1 MTRGF
6 DPTAGVSADT
16 EELRVVHL
24 QRVQSVAMAITKELL
39 RTRTDREVFDAACR
53 IAVEHG
59 HFRFAWV
66 GLIEPGGEH
75 ARVAAWAGFE
85 DGYVRILESGLKES
99 NDNRSIIT
107 RFLANG
113 EPLVINDVDGEPA
126 SFGPRRAEAIQRG
139 YRSAASMPLR
149 RGGQVVGWLAIYAEE
164 ARRFDRPQLD
174 LLHTLAEDISFTLD
188 VIDADARRHSAED
201 ALRRSEERFRALF
214 DLASDAIFLADAE
227 DRIVGV
233 NPAACAMTG
242 FSGDELRGFRLA
254 EVRDTHAIDSP
265 DRAPFGRSPGEDRIR
280 RKDGGALD
288 VEVGATLLADGGVQA
303 FVRDVEAR
311 KHVQEQLVFADRLAS
326 LGRLAAGVAHEVNN
340 PLTYLLLNLER
351 IEKGL
356 DRPYTPQLVADLRSC
371 AAMARDGGE
380 RVRAI
385 VHSLGAFAREDDA
398 LVGGVDLHHVVDT
411 ALRLSEN
418 GARHSGRIVKDYRA
432 TRHVRGSELRLT
444 QVFVNLL
451 ANAADALRGGA
462 RATNTIEIRT
472 YDDEGERVVA
482 EVTDNG
488 SGIPP
493 HLLDRIFDPF
503 FTTKPVGEGT
513 GLGLSICH
521 SIVRSFGGSIGVTS
535 KPGEGSTFR
544 VSLPEHDAAPAEDA
558 RTPAPAATDAI
569 RGVRVL
575 AVDDEP
581 HILEIIAAILPEC
594 RITMAKSGGEA
605 LEHCRSSEY
614 DCIVC
619 DLMMPGVSGVE
630 LHDEIDRIGGPLA
643 ERMVFITGGA
653 FTDRTRRFVERTRQ
667 PVLEKPFT
675 SEQLL
680 AAIRGVLDGAR
691 VRR

>member
-1 MTRGF
+1 MNRGF
-6 DPTAGVSADT
+6 EPTAAVSTDM
-16 EELRVVHL
+16 EVVHL

-66 GLIEPGGEH
+66 GLIEPGGGH

-85 DGYVRILESGLKES
+85 DGYVRILESGVKES
-99 NDNRSIIT
+99 TDNRSIIA

-113 EPLVINDVDGEPA
+113 EPLVINNLDGEPA
-126 SFGPRRAEAIQRG
+126 TFGPRRAEARLRG
-139 YRSAASMPLR
+139 YRSAASIPLR
-149 RGGQVVGWLAIYAEE
+149 RGGHVIGWLAIYAEE
-164 ARRFDRPQLD
+164 ACRFDRPQLD
-174 LLHTLAEDISFTLD
+174 LLQTLAEDISFTLD
-188 VIDADARRHSAED
+188 VIDADARRHAAED
-201 ALRRSEERFRALF
+201 ALRRSEERLRALF
-214 DLASDAIFLADAE
+214 DLASDAIFVADAA

-242 FSGDELRGFRLA
+242 FSSEELRGLRLA
-254 EVRDTHAIDSP
+254 ELRDTYATDSP
-265 DRAPFGRSPGEDRIR
+265 ERAPFGRSPGEDRMR

-303 FVRDVEAR
+303 FVRDVEVR

-340 PLTYLLLNLER
+340 PLTYTLLNLER

-356 DRPYTPQLVADLRSC
+356 ARPSTPQLVADLRTS
-371 AAMARDGGE
+371 AAMARDGAE

-385 VHSLGAFAREDDA
+385 VRALGAFGREDGA
-398 LVGGVDLHHVVDT
+398 LVGGVDLHDVVDA

-418 GARHSGRIVKDYRA
+418 QARHSGRIVKDYRA
-432 TRHVRGSELRLT
+432 TRQVRGSELRLT

-451 ANAADALRGGA
+451 ANAADALRGCGVD
-462 RATNTIEIRT
+462 RNTIEIRT
-472 YDDEGERVVA
+472 YDDEGDRVVA
-482 EVTDNG
+482 EVRDNG

-493 HLLDRIFDPF
+493 HLLGRIFDPF

-521 SIVRSFGGSIGVTS
+521 SIVRSFGGVIGVTS

-544 VSLPEHDAAPAEDA
+544 VSLPEHDAAPAERA
-558 RTPAPAATDAI
+558 RTPVPAATDAI
-569 RGVRVL
+569 RDVRVL

-581 HILEIIAAILPEC
+581 HILEMIAAILPEC
-594 RITMAKSGGEA
+594 RITTARSGGEA
-605 LEHCRSSEY
+605 LEHCRSSDY

-619 DLMMPGVSGVE
+619 DLMMPGLGGVE
-630 LHDEIDRIGGPLA
+630 LHEEIDRTRSPLA

-653 FTDRTRRFVERTRQ
+653 FTDRTRRFVQRTRQ

-675 SEQLL
+675 SDQLL
-680 AAIRGVLDGAR
+680 AAIRGVLA
-691 VRR
+691 

>member
-1 MTRGF
+1 MKSGL
-6 DPTAGVSADT
+6 DPTGGVSTDT
-16 EELRVVHL
+16 EVVHL

-66 GLIEPGGEH
+66 GLIEPGGGH

-85 DGYVRILESGLKES
+85 DGYVRILESGVKES
-99 NDNRSIIT
+99 SDNRSVIA

-113 EPLVINDVDGEPA
+113 EPLVLNDLDGETA

-139 YRSAASMPLR
+139 YRSAASIPLR

-174 LLHTLAEDISFTLD
+174 LLLTLAEDISFTLD
-188 VIDADARRHSAED
+188 VIDADARRHAAED

-214 DLASDAIFLADAE
+214 DLASDAIFVADAG
-227 DRIVGV
+227 DHIVGV

-242 FSGDELRGFRLA
+242 FSSEELCGLRLA
-254 EVRDTHAIDSP
+254 ELRDTHATESP
-265 DRAPFGRSPGEDRIR
+265 DRAPFGRSPGEDRMR

-303 FVRDVEAR
+303 FVRDVEVR

-356 DRPYTPQLVADLRSC
+356 GRSWTPQLAADLRAS
-371 AAMARDGGE
+371 AALARDGAE

-385 VHSLGAFAREDDA
+385 VRALGAFGREDD
-398 LVGGVDLHHVVDT
+398 LFVGGVDLHHVVDA

-418 GARHSGRIVKDYRA
+418 QARHSGRIVKDYRA
-432 TRHVRGSELRLT
+432 TRQVRGSELRLT

-451 ANAADALRGGA
+451 ANAADALRGGDTDA
-462 RATNTIEIRT
+462 NTIEIRT
-472 YDDEGERVVA
+472 YDDEGDGVVA
-482 EVTDNG
+482 EVKDNG

-493 HLLDRIFDPF
+493 HLLGRIFDPF

-521 SIVRSFGGSIGVTS
+521 SIVRSFGGHIGVTS
-535 KPGEGSTFR
+535 KPGEGSAFR
-544 VSLPEHDAAPAEDA
+544 VILPAHDAAPAERA
-558 RTPAPAATDAI
+558 PTPTPTPPATDGL

-605 LEHCRSSEY
+605 LEYCRSGDY

-619 DLMMPGVSGVE
+619 DLMMPGLGGVE
-630 LHDEIDRIGGPLA
+630 LHDEIGRIACPLA

-680 AAIRGVLDGAR
+680 EAIRVVLDGAR
-691 VRR
+691 AGP

>member
-1 MTRGF
+1 MEPRI
-6 DPTAGVSADT
+6 
-16 EELRVVHL
+16 VHL

-66 GLIEPGGEH
+66 GLIEPGGGH

-85 DGYVRILESGLKES
+85 DGYVRILESGVQES
-99 NDNRSIIT
+99 SDNRSVIA

-113 EPLVINDVDGEPA
+113 EPLVINNVDGGGEPA
-126 SFGPRRAEAIQRG
+126 SFGSRRPEAIQRG

-149 RGGQVVGWLAIYAEE
+149 RGGQVIGWLAIYAEE
-164 ARRFDRPQLD
+164 ACRFDRPQLD
-174 LLHTLAEDISFTLD
+174 LLHTLADDISFKLD
-188 VIDADARRHSAED
+188 VIDADARRHAAED
-201 ALRRSEERFRALF
+201 ALRRSEERFRAFF
-214 DLASDAIFLADAE
+214 DLASDAIFIADAE
-227 DRIVGV
+227 DRIVSV

-242 FSGDELRGFRLA
+242 FSSEELRGQQLA
-254 EVRDTHAIDSP
+254 ALRDRHAMDSA
-265 DRAPFGRSPGEDRIR
+265 DRARFGRSPGEDRMR
-280 RKDGGALD
+280 RKDGSALD

-303 FVRDVEAR
+303 FVRDVEVR
-311 KHVQEQLVFADRLAS
+311 KHVQEQLIFADRLAS

-351 IEKGL
+351 LEKGL
-356 DRPYTPQLVADLRSC
+356 ARPCTPQLVADLRTS
-371 AAMARDGGE
+371 AAMARDGAE

-385 VHSLGAFAREDDA
+385 VRALGAFGRQDDA
-398 LVGGVDLHHVVDT
+398 LVGGIDLHHVVDA
-411 ALRLSEN
+411 ALRLSESQ
-418 GARHSGRIVKDYRA
+418 ARNSGRIVKDYRA
-432 TRHVRGSELRLT
+432 TRQVRASELRLT

-451 ANAADALRGGA
+451 SNAADALRGGA
-462 RATNTIEIRT
+462 VDRNTIEIRT
-472 YDDEGERVVA
+472 YDDESDGVVA
-482 EVTDNG
+482 EVRDNG

-493 HLLDRIFDPF
+493 HLLGRIFDPF

-544 VSLPEHDAAPAEDA
+544 VTLPEHDAAPAGRA
-558 RTPAPAATDAI
+558 RTPAPAATGEAI

-581 HILEIIAAILPEC
+581 HILEMIAAILPEC
-594 RITMAKSGGEA
+594 RITTARSGGEA
-605 LEHCRSSEY
+605 LEHCRTSDY
-614 DCIVC
+614 DCVVC
-619 DLMMPGVSGVE
+619 DLIMPGLGGAE
-630 LHDEIDRIGGPLA
+630 LHEEIGRLGGPLA

-653 FTDRTRRFVERTRQ
+653 FTDRTRRFVEQTRQ

-680 AAIRGVLDGAR
+680 AAIRGVLD
-691 VRR
+691 

>member
-1 MTRGF
+1 MR
-6 DPTAGVSADT
+6 T
-16 EELRVVHL
+16 EPRVVHL

-39 RTRTDREVFDAACR
+39 RTRTDRDVFDAACR

-66 GLIEPGGEH
+66 GLIEPGGGH

-85 DGYVRILESGLKES
+85 DGYVQILEAGLKES
-99 NDNRSIIT
+99 SDSPSLIAS
-107 RFLANG
+107 FLANG
-113 EPLVINDVDGEPA
+113 EPLVINDVHAEPPA
-126 SFGPRRAEAIQRG
+126 PFGPRRAQATLRG

-164 ARRFDRPQLD
+164 AHRFDRPQLE
-174 LLHTLAEDISFTLD
+174 LLQTLADDISFTLD
-188 VIDADARRHSAED
+188 VIDADARRHAAED

-242 FSGDELRGFRLA
+242 FSSDELRGLRLA
-254 EVRDTHAIDSP
+254 ELRDTHATDSP
-265 DRAPFGRSPGEDRIR
+265 DRAPFGRSPGEDRMR

-303 FVRDVEAR
+303 FVRDVEVR

-340 PLTYLLLNLER
+340 PLTYVLLNVER
-351 IEKGL
+351 IEKELG
-356 DRPYTPQLVADLRSC
+356 RPSTPQLVAELRTS
-371 AAMARDGGE
+371 AAMARDGAE

-385 VHSLGAFAREDDA
+385 VRALGAFGREDD
-398 LVGGVDLHHVVDT
+398 LFVGGVDLHRVVDT

-418 GARHSGRIVKDYRA
+418 QARHSGRIVKDYRA
-432 TRHVRGSELRLT
+432 TRQVRGSELRLT

-451 ANAADALRGGA
+451 ANAADALRGGDIE
-462 RATNTIEIRT
+462 RNTIEIRT
-472 YDDEGERVVA
+472 YDEGDGVVA

-493 HLLDRIFDPF
+493 HLLGRIFDPF

-544 VSLPEHDAAPAEDA
+544 VSLPEDDAAQSEPAR
-558 RTPAPAATDAI
+558 RTPAPAATTDGI

-581 HILEIIAAILPEC
+581 HILEIIASILPEC
-594 RITMAKSGGEA
+594 RITTAKSGGEA
-605 LEHCRSSEY
+605 LEHCRSSDY

-619 DLMMPGVSGVE
+619 DLMMPGLGGVE

-653 FTDRTRRFVERTRQ
+653 FTDHTRSFVERTRQ

-680 AAIRGVLDGAR
+680 AAIRDVLS
-691 VRR
+691 